1 MMPLLRDALAAFAAR
16 PNWRRASR
24 RRACPTRRS
33 RRPQD
38 LFDDPH
44 LAATGGLAL
53 VGQTAGFSGPVA
65 AGVEE
70 TTAGARLVIDAV
82 NAAGGID
89 GERIELVS
97 LDDGFVP

>member
-1 MMPLLRDALAAFAAR
+1 MKRATLALAVALFVTAA
-16 PNWRRASR
+16 PA
-24 RRACPTRRS
+24 
-33 RRPQD
+33 QI
-38 LFDDPH
+38 
-44 LAATGGLAL
+44 L